1 MIAGRPPFNGENHID
16 LLRNIQRKAVRLP
29 PDVRVSKACVNLLRV
44 LLNRNPLSRAGFKE
58 FFEACDAFVAL
69 GCGGVATGDNEGGVG
84 CNGGGNG
91 IGGSTVGSGSNRIA
105 TTAKDLGTIHENDQV
120 ANNNPSSDSLMT
132 VATTAEQQQLQKN
145 GLISQNS
152 ILQRVETA
160 TTGVNSSITSTQ
172 QRQQESE
179 PQRINVVSPNLG
191 PLATPLVAAL
201 TPNPINMYS
210 NSNPVRQQS
219 SYQAPNIRNRLAPLT
234 SSPPSSLRPTYYVH
248 SQGRIPPLLPSTTGT
263 NNNTQQNIPYQ
274 KLQMKHHQSGVG
286 YHTTSATG
294 LIQAN
299 SVSQSQASFNDDSGF
314 VMVEHTKS
322 PNSSQHYY
330 ATSSQ
335 QYRGTN
341 SNNEIVEQR
350 ARVSKGMLST
360 SPGTGKLLLGM
371 VGRATIGFGGG
382 GGNNDNSSSP
392 QPSQNINKHQIEQTT
407 RMAKFADEIA
417 AANKMIATAEDVGRR
432 AVSVA
437 HLGDSRAYL
446 GMRLIFKTNE
456 EGSSLLSS
464 TPMEGLEGE
473 PSTNQCNF
481 DNSAGN
487 AHDFSTDNSSST
499 EIMVS
504 TSRRSSTSASADKQ
518 MMAEE
523 SVEDE
528 MPFAISPDTPSVS
541 LPSRS
546 NPSVYHR
553 STSISGMKKSSTMN
567 ASPQNIRSRFG
578 EALSCYLKSLKM
590 LKGAVGAAQSVTK
603 DLNDIEERIGQH
615 KDYHHKTD
623 HDVPKMRHRCE
634 ITSNWL
640 CSQFRGVLERADAA
654 NVEISK
660 LAVSN
665 TNSTS
670 STRNKEGNIV
680 PNTVSVEELIYN
692 HALASGRD
700 GAVKQLLGQYE
711 AARSCYRSAGLLA
724 ETLLMEV
731 NIGADDRKIL
741 EGYVDGFA
749 ARITELDQL
758 MLQQSRMAISS
769 NTTPSQSQQSRRGS
783 GIVGLIGPP
792 STTTSVQN
800 PFVVGSPR

>member
-1 MIAGRPPFNGENHID
+1 M
-16 LLRNIQRKAVRLP
+16 
-29 PDVRVSKACVNLLRV
+29 
-44 LLNRNPLSRAGFKE
+44 
-58 FFEACDAFVAL
+58 
-69 GCGGVATGDNEGGVG
+69 
-84 CNGGGNG
+84 
-91 IGGSTVGSGSNRIA
+91 
-105 TTAKDLGTIHENDQV
+105 
-120 ANNNPSSDSLMT
+120 
-132 VATTAEQQQLQKN
+132 
-145 GLISQNS
+145 
-152 ILQRVETA
+152 
-160 TTGVNSSITSTQ
+160 
-172 QRQQESE
+172 
-179 PQRINVVSPNLG
+179 
-191 PLATPLVAAL
+191 
-201 TPNPINMYS
+201 
-210 NSNPVRQQS
+210 
-219 SYQAPNIRNRLAPLT
+219 
-234 SSPPSSLRPTYYVH
+234 
-248 SQGRIPPLLPSTTGT
+248 
-263 NNNTQQNIPYQ
+263 
-274 KLQMKHHQSGVG
+274 
-286 YHTTSATG
+286 
-294 LIQAN
+294 
-299 SVSQSQASFNDDSGF
+299 
-314 VMVEHTKS
+314 
-322 PNSSQHYY
+322 
-330 ATSSQ
+330 
-335 QYRGTN
+335 
-341 SNNEIVEQR
+341 
-350 ARVSKGMLST
+350 
-360 SPGTGKLLLGM
+360 LLGM
-371 VGRATIGFGGG
+371 VGRATIGFGG

-392 QPSQNINKHQIEQTT
+392 QPSQNINKQQIVKTT

-417 AANKMIATAEDVGRR
+417 TANKMIATAEDVGRR

-464 TPMEGLEGE
+464 IPMEGVEEE
-473 PSTNQCNF
+473 PISNQCNS
-481 DNSAGN
+481 DNSAGS

-523 SVEDE
+523 SLEDE

-553 STSISGMKKSSTMN
+553 STSISGIKKSSAMN

-590 LKGAVGAAQSVTK
+590 LKGAVGAAQRVTQ
-603 DLNDIEERIGQH
+603 DLIDIEEQMRQH
-615 KDYHHKTD
+615 KDHHHRPD

-660 LAVSN
+660 LVVSN

-700 GAVKQLLGQYE
+700 GAVKQLLGQFE

-731 NIGADDRKIL
+731 NIGADDRQIL